1 MVKILFKI
9 CLIILLFI
17 NPIKTYSAEILQI
30 RNTKNILIGDQN
42 RNLSI
47 KLFCSNVEKF
57 NESVALDL
65 LQKNFPRGTK
75 VRIKPIGLKD
85 DQIEAK
91 VFRLN
96 SGIEMSDLLSSN
108 DLSKDNC

>member
-47 KLFCSNVEKF
+47 KLFCSNVEKS

-75 VRIKPIGLKD
+75 VRIKPIGLTD
-85 DQIEAK
+85 NQIEAK

-96 SGIEMSDLLSSN
+96 SGIEMSDLLFSN
-108 DLSKDNC
+108 NLSKDNC

>member
-1 MVKILFKI
+1 MVRILFKI
-9 CLIILLFI
+9 SLIILLFI

-75 VRIKPIGLKD
+75 VRIKPIGLTD
-85 DQIEAK
+85 NQIEAK

-96 SGIEMSDLLSSN
+96 SGIEMSDLLFSN
-108 DLSKDNC
+108 NLSKDNC